1 MHESW
6 SADIRYGRQF
16 WVMPRRDTFMAVGYH
31 RQLVVVMPGLDIV
44 AVATGS
50 SRFASASGLASTPHY
65 GLDALPSFLAAAVTS
80 DGAVATNPATTA
92 ELAERVKAA
101 ALERPAP
108 ASPAAPPALV
118 KAVSGK
124 TWRFTG
130 SPARLKSLTL
140 KLDDPQPSYEYELEL
155 GPPMVP
161 PGPFGGPIG
170 FDGRFRVGGRTP
182 VGLSAARGAWSA
194 DGTSLVLE
202 LQSLGGDDVVRV
214 TLVFGDRTVELN
226 AAYAGG
232 FKVKLEGRADD

>member
-1 MHESW
+1 M
-6 SADIRYGRQF
+6 
-16 WVMPRRDTFMAVGYH
+16 
-31 RQLVVVMPGLDIV
+31 
-44 AVATGS
+44 
-50 SRFASASGLASTPHY
+50 
-65 GLDALPSFLAAAVTS
+65 TS
-80 DGAVATNPATTA
+80 DGAVAANPAATA

-101 ALERPAP
+101 ALEQPAP
-108 ASPAAPPALV
+108 ASAAGPPALV

-140 KLDDPQPSYEYELEL
+140 KLDDPEPSYEYELEL

-202 LQSLGGDDVVRV
+202 LQSLGNDDVARV
-214 TLVFGDRTVELN
+214 TLVFGDRTVELSVD
-226 AAYAGG
+226 YAGG